1 MSAGKTLAQKREFEF
16 DDEDFQFVARLVKE
30 KTGIVLADH
39 KRDMVYGRLARR
51 LRTLGM
57 TDFKA
62 YTDMIQGPAGD
73 KELGSFVNAL
83 TTNLTK
89 FFRENHHFE
98 HLSNV
103 ALPEVKARQKGADKK
118 RLRIWSAGSSSGEEP
133 YSIAMTVQNALP
145 SMREWDARILAT
157 DIDTDML
164 TKGSRGIYEKERAEN
179 IPDAYRAKFAENL
192 PDGGIQ
198 LKPNVREMISFKRL
212 NLLGK
217 WPMKGPFDVIFCR
230 NVVIYFDKPTQ
241 KVLFDRYA
249 ELLHD
254 DGVLYVG
261 HSENLFNVTDRF
273 KLIERSTYKKT
284 Y

>member
-1 MSAGKTLAQKREFEF
+1 MSAGNPPPKNREFEF
-16 DDEDFQFVARLVKE
+16 DDEDFRFVARLVKE

-51 LRTLGM
+51 LRILGM

-62 YTDMIQGPAGD
+62 YTDMIQGPSGD

-98 HLSNV
+98 HLAGTAIPTV
-103 ALPEVKARQKGADKK
+103 QARQKRENPK

-133 YSIAMTVQNALP
+133 YSIAMTVQNAIP
-145 SMREWDARILAT
+145 NMRDWDAKILAT

-179 IPDAYRAKFAENL
+179 IPAAYRSKYTEEQH
-192 PDGGIQ
+192 DGGIQ
-198 LKPNVREMISFKRL
+198 LKPNVRDMISFKRL

>member
-1 MSAGKTLAQKREFEF
+1 MVAEVSRVQKREFDF
-16 DDEDFQFVARLVKE
+16 DDDDFRFVARLVKE

-57 TDFKA
+57 TNFKH
-62 YTDMIQGPAGD
+62 YTDMIQGPEGE

-98 HLSNV
+98 HLGQTV
-103 ALPEVKARQKGADKK
+103 IPGVRERQRKTSPK

-133 YSIAMTVQNALP
+133 YSIAMTVHNALP
-145 SMREWDARILAT
+145 NLRDWDARILAT

-164 TKGSRGIYEKERAEN
+164 TKGSRGRYEKERAEN
-179 IPDAYRAKFAENL
+179 IPEAYRGKYADIQA
-192 PDGGIQ
+192 DGSIQ
-198 LKPNVREMISFKRL
+198 MKSAVRDLISFKRL
-212 NLLGK
+212 NLLGQ

-249 ELLHD
+249 DLLHD

>member
-1 MSAGKTLAQKREFEF
+1 MVADKARVQSREFHF
-16 DDEDFQFVARLVKE
+16 DDEDFRFVARLVKE

-51 LRTLGM
+51 LRNLGL
-57 TDFKA
+57 TTFKD
-62 YTDMIQGPAGD
+62 YTDMIQGPDGD

-98 HLSNV
+98 HLGQTAIPMVRERQRRN
-103 ALPEVKARQKGADKK
+103 PEK

-133 YSIAMTVQNALP
+133 YSIAMTVRNALP
-145 SMREWDARILAT
+145 NMKDWDARILAT

-164 TKGSRGIYEKERAEN
+164 TKGARGIYEKERAEN
-179 IPDAYRAKFAENL
+179 IPPEYRSKYADEQPN
-192 PDGGIQ
+192 GGIQ
-198 LKPNVREMISFKRL
+198 LKPSVRDMISFKRL

-217 WPMKGPFDVIFCR
+217 WPMKGPFDIIFCR

-249 ELLHD
+249 DLLHD
-254 DGVLYVG
+254 DGFLYVG